1 MSLSQ
6 LQASLSNKLDA
17 VYIVMGDAAPLRDA
31 AVDLLVA
38 KGLERAG
45 LPAFNHSSYRASEP
59 NAAEAFSTARTLPM
73 MADLRVVVVRD
84 LGEGTND
91 FFASFCSYI
100 PDQSPSTLLVVT
112 GEKFPKVVKGGRA
125 WQAKVKKAIKQH
137 GGQIVALSA
146 KGKGGSFARDRAAGH
161 GKKLGRSEAD
171 LLLQIVGDDLSA
183 IASEVD
189 KLCLFIGDE
198 EVIDSAA
205 IEACCSALAEAVL
218 WNLTGAL
225 ACRDA
230 DEALSSLHRL
240 QAGGD
245 DPRKLLGM
253 IVWQCRQLVKMD
265 EMARAGAPDNA
276 IRQTSRMRWD
286 DFKRVRK
293 HLGNDFP
300 SAPALLNR
308 LAAANRDMNSHR
320 AGASLILEELV
331 LEMLRGDLQGRRY
344 RPPIY

>member
-1 MSLSQ
+1 
-6 LQASLSNKLDA
+6 
-17 VYIVMGDAAPLRDA
+17 MGDAAPLRDA
-31 AVDLLVA
+31 AVDILVKA
-38 KGLERAG
+38 GLQRAG
-45 LPAFNHSSYRASEP
+45 LAAFNHSSYRASEP
-59 NAAEAFSTARTLPM
+59 SGPDAFSAARTLPM

-84 LGEGTND
+84 LGMGKND
-91 FFASFCSYI
+91 FYEALCNYI
-100 PDQSPSTLLVVT
+100 PEQSPSTLLVLT
-112 GEKFPKVVKGGRA
+112 GTGFPKVEKGGRN
-125 WQAKVKKAIKQH
+125 WQAKVKNAIKKH
-137 GGQIVALSA
+137 GGQVLMMSA
-146 KGKGGSFARDRAAGH
+146 KGQGRSFAQERAVGH
-161 GKKLGRSEAD
+161 GKQLGRPEAE
-171 LLLQIVGDDLSA
+171 LLLQIVGEDLST

-189 KLCLFIGDE
+189 KLCLYIGDAE
-198 EVIDSAA
+198 RIDSAA

-240 QAGGD
+240 QAAGD

-253 IVWQCRQLVKMD
+253 IVWQCRQLARMD

-276 IRQTSRMRWD
+276 IRQVSRMGWD

-293 HLGNDFP
+293 HLGHDFP
-300 SAPALLNR
+300 AAPALLKR

-320 AGASLILEELV
+320 AGASLILEEVV
-331 LEMLRGDLQGRRY
+331 LEMLRGDIEERRY